1 MIEKHL
7 ERFENVLVNSGY
19 VWEVRLLTY
28 FIFIIYVYLCYQNN
42 VKAKITSRTFLKLF
56 FLKL

>member
-1 MIEKHL
+1 MIEKYL

-19 VWEVRLLTY
+19 VWEVRLLSY

-56 FLKL
+56 F